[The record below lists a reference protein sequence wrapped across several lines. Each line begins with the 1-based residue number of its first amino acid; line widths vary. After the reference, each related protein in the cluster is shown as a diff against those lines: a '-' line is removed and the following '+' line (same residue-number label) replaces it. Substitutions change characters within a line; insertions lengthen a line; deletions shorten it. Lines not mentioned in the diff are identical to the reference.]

1 MRKKKERK
9 QESAPVKGKK
19 KLIIIA
25 AAVLLVAVAALVALK
40 LLGGKGDE
48 GKKEEDVTEPEVIE
62 APMLY
67 ELGDLKLPAL
77 PVLNSDIVVTKEEV
91 PGLVPAEEE
100 QPVVLETADPEKS
113 DEGSDE
119 KSDEESEE
127 KPEEKPAESA
137 PPVANA
143 FHYEGLGN
151 AATVASAYTTL
162 LTDPAVGF
170 YPVDST
176 LQPAKLPEF
185 DTDAGSVQL
194 VMKAEEKEDE
204 AAEEDGFFYSFR
216 VEWSKDVVTLIP
228 EKVEGSLPD
237 PPQPVEMTLS
247 EATSYMRYR
256 IPSLLGV
263 STDEVKNYRIY
274 VEDGKVLINGTPCL
288 RFKICRENPQTG
300 GNETSGDYYLSSDQ
314 RHIYRLNVETNEV
327 EEVDLSAP

>member
-40 LLGGKGDE
+40 LLGGKGEE

-77 PVLNSDIVVTKEEV
+77 PVLNSDIIVTKEEV

-100 QPVVLETADPEKS
+100 QPVVLDTADPEKP

-194 VMKAEEKEDE
+194 VMKAEEDE
-204 AAEEDGFFYSFR
+204 ENEDGFFYAFR

-247 EATSYMRYR
+247 EATSYIRYR

-263 STDEVKNYRIY
+263 SADDAKNYRIY
-274 VEDGKVLINGTPCL
+274 MEDGKVLINGMPCL
-288 RFKICRENPQTG
+288 SFKICRENPQTG
-300 GNETSGDYYLSSDQ
+300 GNENSGDYYLSSDQ

>member
-40 LLGGKGDE
+40 LLGGKDDE

-100 QPVVLETADPEKS
+100 QPVVLDTADPEKP

-127 KPEEKPAESA
+127 KSEETPAESA

-162 LTDPAVGF
+162 LTDSAVGF

-194 VMKAEEKEDE
+194 VMKAG
-204 AAEEDGFFYSFR
+204 EEDGFFYSFR
-216 VEWSKDVVTLIP
+216 VEWSEDVVTLIP

-247 EATSYMRYR
+247 EATSYIRYR

-263 STDEVKNYRIY
+263 STDDAKNYRIY
-274 VEDGKVLINGTPCL
+274 VEDGKVLINGMPCL
-288 RFKICRENPQTG
+288 SFKICRENPQTG
-300 GNETSGDYYLSSDQ
+300 GNENSGDYYLSSDQ

>member
-1 MRKKKERK
+1 
-9 QESAPVKGKK
+9 
-19 KLIIIA
+19 
-25 AAVLLVAVAALVALK
+25 
-40 LLGGKGDE
+40 
-48 GKKEEDVTEPEVIE
+48 
-62 APMLY
+62 MLY

-77 PVLNSDIVVTKEEV
+77 SVLNADIVVTREEV
-91 PGLVPAEEE
+91 PGMVPAEEE
-100 QPVVLETADPEKS
+100 QPVVLETAAPEKP
-113 DEGSDE
+113 DEKSDE
-119 KSDEESEE
+119 KSDEEPEE

-176 LQPAKLPEF
+176 LQPAKQPEF

-194 VMKAEEKEDE
+194 VME
-204 AAEEDGFFYSFR
+204 AGEEDGFFYSFR
-216 VEWSKDVVTLIP
+216 VEWSEDVVTLIP
-228 EKVEGSLPD
+228 EKVEGALPE
-237 PPQPVEMTLS
+237 PPKPVEMTLS
-247 EATSYMRYR
+247 EATSYMRDR

-263 STDEVKNYRIY
+263 SADDVKNYRIY

-300 GNETSGDYYLSSDQ
+300 GNENSGDYYLSSDR

-327 EEVDLSAP
+327 VVVDLSCP

>member
-9 QESAPVKGKK
+9 QKSAPVKGKK

-25 AAVLLVAVAALVALK
+25 AAVLLVAAAALIAFK
-40 LLGGKGDE
+40 LLGGKGEE
-48 GKKEEDVTEPEVIE
+48 GEKKEEIIEPEVIE

-77 PVLNSDIVVTKEEV
+77 PVLNADIVVTREEV
-91 PGLVPAEEE
+91 PGLVPVEEE
-100 QPVVLETADPEKS
+100 QPVVLETAAPETP
-113 DEGSDE
+113 EEETDE
-119 KSDEESEE
+119 KSNEE
-127 KPEEKPAESA
+127 PEEEPEPKI
-137 PPVANA
+137 PVANA
-143 FHYEGLGN
+143 FHYEGLRS

-162 LTDPAVGF
+162 LTDSAVGF
-170 YPVDST
+170 YPVDSA

-185 DTDAGSVQL
+185 DTGAGSVQL
-194 VMKAEEKEDE
+194 VME
-204 AAEEDGFFYSFR
+204 AEEDGFFYSFR
-216 VEWSKDVVTLIP
+216 VEWSEDGVTLIP
-228 EKVEGSLPD
+228 EKVEGSLPE

-263 STDEVKNYRIY
+263 STDDVKNYRIY

-300 GNETSGDYYLSSDQ
+300 GNENSGDYYLSSDR
-314 RHIYRLNVETNEV
+314 RHIYRLDVETNAV
-327 EEVDLSAP
+327 EEVTLSAP

>member
-9 QESAPVKGKK
+9 QKSAPVKGKK

-25 AAVLLVAVAALVALK
+25 AAVLLVAVAALVAFK
-40 LLGGKGDE
+40 LLGGKGEE
-48 GKKEEDVTEPEVIE
+48 GKKEEDVIEPEVIE

-77 PVLNSDIVVTKEEV
+77 PVLNSDIIVTKEEV

-100 QPVVLETADPEKS
+100 QPVVLETADPEKP

-162 LTDPAVGF
+162 LTDSAVGF

-176 LQPAKLPEF
+176 LQPAKQPEF

-194 VMKAEEKEDE
+194 VME
-204 AAEEDGFFYSFR
+204 AGEEDGFFYSFR
-216 VEWSKDVVTLIP
+216 VEWSEDVVTLIP
-228 EKVEGSLPD
+228 EKVEGALPD

-247 EATSYMRYR
+247 EATSYMRYC
-256 IPSLLGV
+256 IPNLLGV

-300 GNETSGDYYLSSDQ
+300 GNETSGDYYLSSDR

-327 EEVDLSAP
+327 EEATLSAP

>member
-9 QESAPVKGKK
+9 QKSAPVKGKK

-25 AAVLLVAVAALVALK
+25 AAVLLVAVAALIAFK
-40 LLGGKGDE
+40 LLGGKGEE
-48 GKKEEDVTEPEVIE
+48 GKKEEDVIEPEVIE

-77 PVLNSDIVVTKEEV
+77 PVLNSDIIVTKEEV

-100 QPVVLETADPEKS
+100 QPVVLETADPEKP

-127 KPEEKPAESA
+127 KPEEKLAESA

-143 FHYEGLGN
+143 YHYKGLGN

-194 VMKAEEKEDE
+194 VME
-204 AAEEDGFFYSFR
+204 AGEEDGFFYAFR
-216 VEWSKDVVTLIP
+216 VEWSEDIVTVVP

-247 EATSYMRYR
+247 DATSYMRYR

-263 STDEVKNYRIY
+263 SADDVKNYRLY

-300 GNETSGDYYLSSDQ
+300 GNENSGDYYLSSDR

-327 EEVDLSAP
+327 EEVDLSTP

>member
-1 MRKKKERK
+1 M
-9 QESAPVKGKK
+9 
-19 KLIIIA
+19 IIIA

-40 LLGGKGDE
+40 LLGGKGEE
-48 GKKEEDVTEPEVIE
+48 GKKEEDVIEPEVIE

-77 PVLNSDIVVTKEEV
+77 PVLNSDIIVTKEEV

-100 QPVVLETADPEKS
+100 QPVALETADPEKP

-143 FHYEGLGN
+143 YHYKGLGN

-162 LTDPAVGF
+162 LTDSAVGF

-176 LQPAKLPEF
+176 LQPAKQPEF

-194 VMKAEEKEDE
+194 VMKAEE
-204 AAEEDGFFYSFR
+204 DGFFYSFR
-216 VEWSKDVVTLIP
+216 VEWSEDVVTLIP

-247 EATSYMRYR
+247 DATSYMRYR

-263 STDEVKNYRIY
+263 SADDVKNYRIY

-288 RFKICRENPQTG
+288 CFKICRENPQTG
-300 GNETSGDYYLSSDQ
+300 GNENSGDYYLSSDR

-327 EEVDLSAP
+327 EEVNLSAP

>member
-100 QPVVLETADPEKS
+100 QPVVLDTADPEKP
-113 DEGSDE
+113 DDGSDE

-194 VMKAEEKEDE
+194 VMKAEEDEEDDE
-204 AAEEDGFFYSFR
+204 DEDGFFYAFR

-263 STDEVKNYRIY
+263 SADEAQSYHIY

-288 RFKICRENPQTG
+288 SFKICRENPQTG
-300 GNETSGDYYLSSDQ
+300 GNENSGDYYLSSDQ

>member
-9 QESAPVKGKK
+9 QKSAPVKGKK

-25 AAVLLVAVAALVALK
+25 AVVLLAAVAALIAFK
-40 LLGGKGDE
+40 LLGGKGEE
-48 GKKEEDVTEPEVIE
+48 GEKEEDVIEPEVIE

-77 PVLNSDIVVTKEEV
+77 PVLNSDIIVTKEEV

-100 QPVVLETADPEKS
+100 QPVVLETADPEKP

-119 KSDEESEE
+119 KSDEEPKE
-127 KPEEKPAESA
+127 KPEEEPAE
-137 PPVANA
+137 PVIPMANA
-143 FHYEGLGN
+143 FHYEGLQG
-151 AATVASAYTTL
+151 AASVASAYTTL
-162 LTDPAVGF
+162 LTDSAVGF

-185 DTDAGSVQL
+185 DADVGSVQL
-194 VMKAEEKEDE
+194 VMK
-204 AAEEDGFFYSFR
+204 AEEDGFFYSFR
-216 VEWSKDVVTLIP
+216 VKWSEDVVTLIP

-247 EATSYMRYR
+247 DATSYMRYR

-263 STDEVKNYRIY
+263 SADDVKNYRIY

-300 GNETSGDYYLSSDQ
+300 GNENSGDYYLSSDR

>member
-1 MRKKKERK
+1 M
-9 QESAPVKGKK
+9 
-19 KLIIIA
+19 IIIA
-25 AAVLLVAVAALVALK
+25 AAVLLVAVAALVAFK
-40 LLGGKGDE
+40 LLGGKGEE
-48 GKKEEDVTEPEVIE
+48 GKKEEDVIEPEVIE

-77 PVLNSDIVVTKEEV
+77 PVLNSDIIVTKEEV

-100 QPVVLETADPEKS
+100 QPVALETADPEKPDEES
-113 DEGSDE
+113 DEKPDEESDE

-176 LQPAKLPEF
+176 LQPAKQPEF

-194 VMKAEEKEDE
+194 VME
-204 AAEEDGFFYSFR
+204 AGEEDGFFYSFR
-216 VEWSKDVVTLIP
+216 VEWSEDVVTLIP
-228 EKVEGSLPD
+228 EKVEGSLPE

-263 STDEVKNYRIY
+263 SADEAQSYHIY

-288 RFKICRENPQTG
+288 RFNICRENPQTG
-300 GNETSGDYYLSSDQ
+300 GNENSGDYYLSSDR

-327 EEVDLSAP
+327 EEVDLSTP

>member
-9 QESAPVKGKK
+9 QKSAPVKGKK

-25 AAVLLVAVAALVALK
+25 AAVLLVAVAALVAFK
-40 LLGGKGDE
+40 LLGGKGEE
-48 GKKEEDVTEPEVIE
+48 GKKEEDVIEPEVIE

-77 PVLNSDIVVTKEEV
+77 PVLNADIVVTKEEV

-100 QPVVLETADPEKS
+100 QPVVLETADPEKP
-113 DEGSDE
+113 DEKSDE
-119 KSDEESEE
+119 KSDEEPKE
-127 KPEEKPAESA
+127 KPEEEPAE
-137 PPVANA
+137 PVIPVANA
-143 FHYEGLGN
+143 YHYKGLRS

-194 VMKAEEKEDE
+194 VMKAEE
-204 AAEEDGFFYSFR
+204 DGFFYSFR
-216 VEWSKDVVTLIP
+216 VEWSEDVVTLIP

-247 EATSYMRYR
+247 DATSYMRYR

-263 STDEVKNYRIY
+263 SADDVKNYRIY
-274 VEDGKVLINGTPCL
+274 VEDGKVLINGTPCDAQAL
-288 RFKICRENPQTG
+288 PR
-300 GNETSGDYYLSSDQ
+300 D
-314 RHIYRLNVETNEV
+314 RL
-327 EEVDLSAP
+327 

>member
-1 MRKKKERK
+1 M
-9 QESAPVKGKK
+9 
-19 KLIIIA
+19 IIIA
-25 AAVLLVAVAALVALK
+25 AAVLLVAVAALVAFK

-48 GKKEEDVTEPEVIE
+48 GKKEGDVTEPEVIE

-67 ELGDLKLPAL
+67 ELGDLQLPAL

-91 PGLVPAEEE
+91 PGVVPAEEE
-100 QPVVLETADPEKS
+100 QPVELETDDSEKP

-127 KPEEKPAESA
+127 KPEEEPAESA

-143 FHYEGLGN
+143 FHYDGLGN

-162 LTDPAVGF
+162 LTDSAVGF

-176 LQPAKLPEF
+176 LQPAKQPEF

-194 VMKAEEKEDE
+194 VME
-204 AAEEDGFFYSFR
+204 AGEEDGFFYSFR

-228 EKVEGSLPD
+228 EKVEGALPD
-237 PPQPVEMTLS
+237 PPKPVEMTLS

-263 STDEVKNYRIY
+263 SADEAQSYHIY

-300 GNETSGDYYLSSDQ
+300 GNENSGDYYLSSDR

-327 EEVDLSAP
+327 VEVELSTP

>member
-9 QESAPVKGKK
+9 QKSAPVKGKK

-25 AAVLLVAVAALVALK
+25 AAVLLVAVAALVAFK
-40 LLGGKGDE
+40 LLGGKGEE
-48 GKKEEDVTEPEVIE
+48 GKKEEDVIEPEVIE

-77 PVLNSDIVVTKEEV
+77 PVLNSDIIVTKEEV

-100 QPVVLETADPEKS
+100 QPVVLETADPEKP

-127 KPEEKPAESA
+127 KPEEKPAESV

-143 FHYEGLGN
+143 YHYKGLQS

-194 VMKAEEKEDE
+194 VME
-204 AAEEDGFFYSFR
+204 AGEEDGFFYSFR
-216 VEWSKDVVTLIP
+216 VEWSEDVVTLIP
-228 EKVEGSLPD
+228 EKVEGSLPE

-263 STDEVKNYRIY
+263 SADEAQSYHIY

-288 RFKICRENPQTG
+288 RFNICRENPQTG
-300 GNETSGDYYLSSDQ
+300 GNENSGDYYLSSDR

-327 EEVDLSAP
+327 EEVDLSTP

>member
-1 MRKKKERK
+1 M
-9 QESAPVKGKK
+9 
-19 KLIIIA
+19 
-25 AAVLLVAVAALVALK
+25 
-40 LLGGKGDE
+40 
-48 GKKEEDVTEPEVIE
+48 
-62 APMLY
+62 
-67 ELGDLKLPAL
+67 
-77 PVLNSDIVVTKEEV
+77 
-91 PGLVPAEEE
+91 VPAEEE
-100 QPVVLETADPEKS
+100 QPVELETADPEKP
-113 DEGSDE
+113 DEKSDE
-119 KSDEESEE
+119 KSDEEPEE

-151 AATVASAYTTL
+151 AAAVASAYTTL
-162 LTDPAVGF
+162 LTDSAVGF

-176 LQPAKLPEF
+176 LQPAKQPEF

-194 VMKAEEKEDE
+194 VME
-204 AAEEDGFFYSFR
+204 AGEEDSFFYAFR
-216 VEWSKDVVTLIP
+216 VEWSEDIVTVVP
-228 EKVEGSLPD
+228 EKVEGALPE

-247 EATSYMRYR
+247 EATSYMRYC

-300 GNETSGDYYLSSDQ
+300 GNENSGDYYLSSDR

-327 EEVDLSAP
+327 EEAELSAP

>member
-100 QPVVLETADPEKS
+100 QPVVLETADSKKP

-127 KPEEKPAESA
+127 KSEETPAESA

-176 LQPAKLPEF
+176 LQPAKLPKF

-194 VMKAEEKEDE
+194 VMKAEEDE
-204 AAEEDGFFYSFR
+204 AEEDGFFYSFR
-216 VEWSKDVVTLIP
+216 VEWSEDVVTLIP

-247 EATSYMRYR
+247 EATSYIRYR

-274 VEDGKVLINGTPCL
+274 VEDGKVLINGMPCL
-288 RFKICRENPQTG
+288 SFKICRENPQTG
-300 GNETSGDYYLSSDQ
+300 GNENSGDYYLSSDQ

>member
-48 GKKEEDVTEPEVIE
+48 GKKEEDVIEPEVIE

-77 PVLNSDIVVTKEEV
+77 PVLNSDIIVTKEEV

-100 QPVVLETADPEKS
+100 QPVVLDTADPEKS

-194 VMKAEEKEDE
+194 VMKAEE
-204 AAEEDGFFYSFR
+204 EDGFFYSFR
-216 VEWSKDVVTLIP
+216 VEWSEDVVTLIP

-247 EATSYMRYR
+247 EATSYIRYR

-263 STDEVKNYRIY
+263 SADDAKNYRIY
-274 VEDGKVLINGTPCL
+274 VEDGKVLINGMPCL
-288 RFKICRENPQTG
+288 SFKICRENPQTG
-300 GNETSGDYYLSSDQ
+300 GNENSGDYYLSSDQ

>member
-1 MRKKKERK
+1 MRKKKERE
-9 QESAPVKGKK
+9 QNSAPVKGKK

-25 AAVLLVAVAALVALK
+25 AAVLLVAVAALVAFK

-48 GKKEEDVTEPEVIE
+48 GKKGEDVTEPEVIE

-67 ELGDLKLPAL
+67 ELGDLQLPAL

-91 PGLVPAEEE
+91 PGVVPAEEE
-100 QPVVLETADPEKS
+100 QPVELETDDSEKP

-119 KSDEESEE
+119 KSDEKSEE

-143 FHYEGLGN
+143 FHYKGLGN

-162 LTDPAVGF
+162 LTDSAVGF

-176 LQPAKLPEF
+176 LQPAKQPEF

-194 VMKAEEKEDE
+194 VME
-204 AAEEDGFFYSFR
+204 AGEEDGFFYSFR

-228 EKVEGSLPD
+228 EKVEGALPD

-263 STDEVKNYRIY
+263 SADDVKNYRIY

-300 GNETSGDYYLSSDQ
+300 GNESSGDYYLSSDR

-327 EEVDLSAP
+327 VEVELSTP

>member
-77 PVLNSDIVVTKEEV
+77 PVLNSDIIVTKEEV

-100 QPVVLETADPEKS
+100 QPVVLDTADPEKP
-113 DEGSDE
+113 DEGSDK
-119 KSDEESEE
+119 KSDEEPEE

-194 VMKAEEKEDE
+194 VMKAEEDE
-204 AAEEDGFFYSFR
+204 ENEDGFFYAFR

-247 EATSYMRYR
+247 EATSYIRYR

-263 STDEVKNYRIY
+263 SADDAKNYRIY
-274 VEDGKVLINGTPCL
+274 MEDGKVLINGMPCL
-288 RFKICRENPQTG
+288 SFKICRENPQTG
-300 GNETSGDYYLSSDQ
+300 GNENSGDYYLSSDR
-314 RHIYRLNVETNEV
+314 RHIYRLDVETNAV

>member
-9 QESAPVKGKK
+9 QKSAPVKGKK

-25 AAVLLVAVAALVALK
+25 AAVLLVAAAALIAFK
-40 LLGGKGDE
+40 LLGGKGEE
-48 GKKEEDVTEPEVIE
+48 GEKKEDVIEPEVIE

-100 QPVVLETADPEKS
+100 QPVVLETANPEKP

-119 KSDEESEE
+119 KSDEEPKE
-127 KPEEKPAESA
+127 KPEEEPAE
-137 PPVANA
+137 PVIPAANA
-143 FHYEGLGN
+143 FHYEGLRN

-194 VMKAEEKEDE
+194 VMKAEE
-204 AAEEDGFFYSFR
+204 DGFFYSFR

-247 EATSYMRYR
+247 DATSSMRYR

-263 STDEVKNYRIY
+263 SADDVKNYRIY

-300 GNETSGDYYLSSDQ
+300 GNENSGDYYLSSDR

>member
-1 MRKKKERK
+1 MKERK
-9 QESAPVKGKK
+9 RESAPVKGKK

-48 GKKEEDVTEPEVIE
+48 DKKEEDVTEPEVIE

-100 QPVVLETADPEKS
+100 QPVVLETADPEKP

-127 KPEEKPAESA
+127 KPEEKTAESA

-194 VMKAEEKEDE
+194 VMKAAEDE
-204 AAEEDGFFYSFR
+204 EEDGFFYSFR

-247 EATSYMRYR
+247 EATSYIRYR

-274 VEDGKVLINGTPCL
+274 VEDGKVLINGMPCL
-288 RFKICRENPQTG
+288 SFKICRENPQTG
-300 GNETSGDYYLSSDQ
+300 GNENSGDYYLSSDQ

>member
-9 QESAPVKGKK
+9 QKSAPVKGKK

-25 AAVLLVAVAALVALK
+25 AAVLLVAVAALVAFK
-40 LLGGKGDE
+40 LLGGKGEE
-48 GKKEEDVTEPEVIE
+48 GKKEEDVIEPEVIE

-77 PVLNSDIVVTKEEV
+77 PVLNSDIIVTKEEV

-100 QPVVLETADPEKS
+100 QPVVLETANPEKP

-176 LQPAKLPEF
+176 LPEF

-194 VMKAEEKEDE
+194 VMKAEE
-204 AAEEDGFFYSFR
+204 DGFFYSFR
-216 VEWSKDVVTLIP
+216 VEWSEDVVTLIP

-247 EATSYMRYR
+247 DATSYMRYR

-263 STDEVKNYRIY
+263 SADDVKNYRIY

-300 GNETSGDYYLSSDQ
+300 GNENSGDYYLSSDR

>member
-1 MRKKKERK
+1 M
-9 QESAPVKGKK
+9 
-19 KLIIIA
+19 
-25 AAVLLVAVAALVALK
+25 
-40 LLGGKGDE
+40 
-48 GKKEEDVTEPEVIE
+48 
-62 APMLY
+62 
-67 ELGDLKLPAL
+67 
-77 PVLNSDIVVTKEEV
+77 
-91 PGLVPAEEE
+91 
-100 QPVVLETADPEKS
+100 VLETADPEKP

-119 KSDEESEE
+119 KSDEEPKE
-127 KPEEKPAESA
+127 KPEEEPAE
-137 PPVANA
+137 PVIPVANA
-143 FHYEGLGN
+143 YHYKGLQS

-194 VMKAEEKEDE
+194 VMK
-204 AAEEDGFFYSFR
+204 AEEDGFFYSFR

-263 STDEVKNYRIY
+263 SADDVKNYRIY

-300 GNETSGDYYLSSDQ
+300 GNENSGDYYLSSDR

>member
-9 QESAPVKGKK
+9 QKSAPVKGKK

-25 AAVLLVAVAALVALK
+25 AAVLLVAVAALIAFK
-40 LLGGKGDE
+40 LLGGKGEE
-48 GKKEEDVTEPEVIE
+48 GKKEEDVIEPEVIE

-77 PVLNSDIVVTKEEV
+77 PVLNADIVVTKEEV

-100 QPVVLETADPEKS
+100 QPVVLETAAPEKP
-113 DEGSDE
+113 DEKSDE
-119 KSDEESEE
+119 KSDEEPKE
-127 KPEEKPAESA
+127 KPEEEPAE
-137 PPVANA
+137 PVIPVANA
-143 FHYEGLGN
+143 YHYKGLRS

-170 YPVDST
+170 YPVDNT

-194 VMKAEEKEDE
+194 VMKAEE
-204 AAEEDGFFYSFR
+204 DGFFYSFR
-216 VEWSKDVVTLIP
+216 VEWSEDVVTLIP

-247 EATSYMRYR
+247 DATSYMRYR

-263 STDEVKNYRIY
+263 SADDVKNYRIY

-300 GNETSGDYYLSSDQ
+300 GNENSGDYYLSSDR

>member
-1 MRKKKERK
+1 MILEKEREEVTSEAE
-9 QESAPVKGKK
+9 QLADSVSNEAAPV
-19 KLIIIA
+19 
-25 AAVLLVAVAALVALK
+25 
-40 LLGGKGDE
+40 
-48 GKKEEDVTEPEVIE
+48 
-62 APMLY
+62 
-67 ELGDLKLPAL
+67 
-77 PVLNSDIVVTKEEV
+77 
-91 PGLVPAEEE
+91 
-100 QPVVLETADPEKS
+100 ETANPEKP

-194 VMKAEEKEDE
+194 VMKAEE
-204 AAEEDGFFYSFR
+204 DGFFYSFR
-216 VEWSKDVVTLIP
+216 VEWSEDVVTLIP

-247 EATSYMRYR
+247 DATSYMRYR

-263 STDEVKNYRIY
+263 SADDVKNYRIY

-300 GNETSGDYYLSSDQ
+300 GNENSGDYYLSSDR

>member
-9 QESAPVKGKK
+9 QKSAPVKGKK

-40 LLGGKGDE
+40 LLGGKGEE
-48 GKKEEDVTEPEVIE
+48 GKKEEDVIEPEVIE

-77 PVLNSDIVVTKEEV
+77 PVLNADIAVTREEV
-91 PGLVPAEEE
+91 PGMVPAEEE
-100 QPVVLETADPEKS
+100 QPVALETADPEKP

-143 FHYEGLGN
+143 YHYKGLGN

-162 LTDPAVGF
+162 LTDSAVGF

-176 LQPAKLPEF
+176 LQPAKQPEF

-194 VMKAEEKEDE
+194 VMKAEE
-204 AAEEDGFFYSFR
+204 DGFFYSFR
-216 VEWSKDVVTLIP
+216 VEWSEDVVTLIP

-263 STDEVKNYRIY
+263 SADEAQSYHIY

-300 GNETSGDYYLSSDQ
+300 GNETSGDYYLSSDR

>member
-1 MRKKKERK
+1 MRKKKERE
-9 QESAPVKGKK
+9 QNSAPVKGKK

-25 AAVLLVAVAALVALK
+25 AAVLLVAVAALVAFK

-48 GKKEEDVTEPEVIE
+48 GKKEGDVTEPEVIE

-67 ELGDLKLPAL
+67 ELGDLQLPAL

-91 PGLVPAEEE
+91 PGVVPVEEE
-100 QPVVLETADPEKS
+100 QPVVMETGDSKVP

-119 KSDEESEE
+119 KSDEKSEE
-127 KPEEKPAESA
+127 KPEEKTAESA

-162 LTDPAVGF
+162 LTDSAVGF

-176 LQPAKLPEF
+176 LQPAKQPEF

-194 VMKAEEKEDE
+194 VME
-204 AAEEDGFFYSFR
+204 AGEEDGFFYSFR

-228 EKVEGSLPD
+228 EKVEGALPE
-237 PPQPVEMTLS
+237 PPKPVEMTLS

-263 STDEVKNYRIY
+263 SADEAQSYHIY

-300 GNETSGDYYLSSDQ
+300 GNESSGDYYLSSDR

-327 EEVDLSAP
+327 VEVELSTP

>member
-9 QESAPVKGKK
+9 PKERKQKGAPVKGKK
-19 KLIIIA
+19 KIIIIA
-25 AAVLLVAVAALVALK
+25 AAVLLVAVAALIAFK
-40 LLGGKGDE
+40 LLGSKGKE
-48 GKKEEDVTEPEVIE
+48 GGKEEVVQPEVIE

-67 ELGDLKLPAL
+67 ELGDLKLTAL
-77 PVLNSDIVVTKEEV
+77 PVLNADIVVTREEV
-91 PGLVPAEEE
+91 PGMVPAEEE
-100 QPVVLETADPEKS
+100 QPVVLETAAPEKPDGKS
-113 DEGSDE
+113 DK
-119 KSDEESEE
+119 KSDEEPEE
-127 KPEEKPAESA
+127 KPEENPAESA

-151 AATVASAYTTL
+151 AAAVASAYTTL
-162 LTDPAVGF
+162 LTDSAVGF

-176 LQPAKLPEF
+176 LQPAKQPEF

-194 VMKAEEKEDE
+194 VME
-204 AAEEDGFFYSFR
+204 AGEEDSFFYAFR
-216 VEWSKDVVTLIP
+216 VEWSEDIVTVVP
-228 EKVEGSLPD
+228 EKVEGALPD

-247 EATSYMRYR
+247 EATSYMRYC
-256 IPSLLGV
+256 IPNLLGV

-300 GNETSGDYYLSSDQ
+300 GNENSGDYYLSSDR

-327 EEVDLSAP
+327 EEADLSAP

>member
-9 QESAPVKGKK
+9 QKSAPVKGKK

-25 AAVLLVAVAALVALK
+25 AAVLLVAAAALIAFK
-40 LLGGKGDE
+40 LLGGKGEE
-48 GKKEEDVTEPEVIE
+48 GEKKEEIIEPEVIE

-77 PVLNSDIVVTKEEV
+77 PVLNADIVVTREEV
-91 PGLVPAEEE
+91 PGLVPVEEE
-100 QPVVLETADPEKS
+100 QPVVLETAAPETP
-113 DEGSDE
+113 EEETDE
-119 KSDEESEE
+119 KSNEE
-127 KPEEKPAESA
+127 PEEEPEPKI
-137 PPVANA
+137 PVANA
-143 FHYEGLGN
+143 FHYEGLRS

-162 LTDPAVGF
+162 LTDSAVGF
-170 YPVDST
+170 YPVDSA

-185 DTDAGSVQL
+185 DTGAGSVQL
-194 VMKAEEKEDE
+194 VME
-204 AAEEDGFFYSFR
+204 AEEDGFFYSFR
-216 VEWSKDVVTLIP
+216 VEWSEDGVTLIP
-228 EKVEGSLPD
+228 EKVEGSLPE

-263 STDEVKNYRIY
+263 STDDVQNYRIY

-300 GNETSGDYYLSSDQ
+300 GNENSGDYYLSSDR
-314 RHIYRLNVETNEV
+314 RHIYRLDVETNAV

>member
-9 QESAPVKGKK
+9 QKERKQKGAPVKGKK
-19 KLIIIA
+19 KIIIIA
-25 AAVLLVAVAALVALK
+25 AAVLLVAVAALIAFK
-40 LLGGKGDE
+40 LLGSKGKE
-48 GKKEEDVTEPEVIE
+48 GGKEEVVQPEVIE

-67 ELGDLKLPAL
+67 ELGDLKLTAL
-77 PVLNSDIVVTKEEV
+77 PVLNADIVVTREEV
-91 PGLVPAEEE
+91 PGMVPAEEE
-100 QPVVLETADPEKS
+100 QPVVLETAAPEKPDGKS
-113 DEGSDE
+113 DK
-119 KSDEESEE
+119 KSDEEPEE
-127 KPEEKPAESA
+127 KPEENPAESA

-151 AATVASAYTTL
+151 AAAVASAYTTL
-162 LTDPAVGF
+162 LTDSAVGF

-176 LQPAKLPEF
+176 LQPAKQPEF

-194 VMKAEEKEDE
+194 VME
-204 AAEEDGFFYSFR
+204 AGEEDSFFYAFR
-216 VEWSKDVVTLIP
+216 VEWSEDIVTVVP
-228 EKVEGSLPD
+228 EKVEGALPD

-247 EATSYMRYR
+247 EATSYMRYC
-256 IPSLLGV
+256 IPNLLGV

-300 GNETSGDYYLSSDQ
+300 GNENSGDYYLSSDR

-327 EEVDLSAP
+327 EEADLSAP

>member
-9 QESAPVKGKK
+9 QKSAPVKGKK

-25 AAVLLVAVAALVALK
+25 AAVLLVAVAALVAFK
-40 LLGGKGDE
+40 LLGGKGEE
-48 GKKEEDVTEPEVIE
+48 GKKEEDVIEPEVIE

-77 PVLNSDIVVTKEEV
+77 PVLNSDIIVTKEEV

-100 QPVVLETADPEKS
+100 QPVVLETADPEKP
-113 DEGSDE
+113 DEKSDE
-119 KSDEESEE
+119 KSDEEPEE

-151 AATVASAYTTL
+151 AAAVASAYTTL

-194 VMKAEEKEDE
+194 VMKAEE
-204 AAEEDGFFYSFR
+204 DGFFYSFR
-216 VEWSKDVVTLIP
+216 VEWSEDVVTLIP

-237 PPQPVEMTLS
+237 PPQPVEMTLAD
-247 EATSYMRYR
+247 ATSYMRYR

-263 STDEVKNYRIY
+263 SADDVKNYRIY

-300 GNETSGDYYLSSDQ
+300 GNENSGDYYLSSDR

>member
-194 VMKAEEKEDE
+194 VMKAEEDE
-204 AAEEDGFFYSFR
+204 ENEDGFFYAFR

-247 EATSYMRYR
+247 EATSYIRYR

-263 STDEVKNYRIY
+263 SADDAKNYRIY
-274 VEDGKVLINGTPCL
+274 MEDGKVLINGTPCL
-288 RFKICRENPQTG
+288 SFKICRENPQTG
-300 GNETSGDYYLSSDQ
+300 GNENSGDYYLSSDQ